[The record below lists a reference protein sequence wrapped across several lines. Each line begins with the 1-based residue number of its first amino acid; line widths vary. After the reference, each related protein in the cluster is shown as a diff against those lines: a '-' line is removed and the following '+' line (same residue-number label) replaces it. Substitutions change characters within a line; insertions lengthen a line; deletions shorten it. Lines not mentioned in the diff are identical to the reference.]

1 MNNEENQQIEK
12 SVGQFLVYQAED
24 GAARLEVRLEDEN
37 LWLSI
42 NHMAELFG
50 IDKSGIS
57 RHLKNI
63 FETGELVRNSVVA
76 KFATTAADGKNYQVV
91 HFNLDAIISVGY
103 RVNSIR
109 GTQFRIWATE
119 RLKEYIVK
127 GFTIDDERLNE
138 PEAGRYFEELLA
150 RIRSYCMNVIFT
162 PCCAC

>member
-76 KFATTAADGKNYQVV
+76 KFATTAADGKNYQWHPISDLGNGTAERV
-91 HFNLDAIISVGY
+91 H
-103 RVNSIR
+103 R
-109 GTQFRIWATE
+109 
-119 RLKEYIVK
+119 
-127 GFTIDDERLNE
+127 
-138 PEAGRYFEELLA
+138 
-150 RIRSYCMNVIFT
+150 
-162 PCCAC
+162 